1 MPLLTKEC
9 LDKLRDRVNLLEI
22 VSSHID
28 IKHIGAKRKAL
39 CPFHKEK
46 TPSFTVN
53 PGDSHYHCFGCG
65 AHGDA
70 IAFLMNFLG
79 ITFNEAVEYL
89 ADKYHIQLDYTG
101 KKEKKFEYKRDLF
114 TINQKIME
122 FFHFHLLH
130 SKEGKPILEYLFK
143 RGISENFIKKFRIGY
158 APKDEFLQ
166 KAFFKS
172 ESFSEKFLVLSGIIS
187 DSTKRPF
194 FNERIMFPVHDGV
207 GNVIAFSG
215 RKIDE
220 RVFGGKYINTKETQ
234 IFKKSKI
241 LYGLNY
247 SRRNIAKDG
256 RVIVVEGQIDALRLI
271 FEGFEYVVASQGTAF
286 GEDHVQELI
295 KVGVN
300 EVNLCFDG
308 DSAGDKTAIKVGQ
321 LFQKEGVEVFVCN
334 FPNGIDP
341 DSYILENGKESF
353 EKLLKNRKDY
363 LTFLIGNHSKDGK
376 AKTPAGKN
384 ALAIEIKKMIAEWK
398 HPIMQHEGEKV
409 LFRLLNIPN
418 KYLSEKKVDIEH
430 KKASRIVDKVD
441 SLEEDLIRWLLLI
454 HDEELKKIIMDNI
467 TIDFIYDP
475 TIKMIFSCMQELY
488 NENKKIELLSLGV
501 SLDDKMIKITE
512 DLKAK
517 RMNLLRAREGIVLLC
532 KKIIERHWA
541 IKCDGIRNKIQS
553 GKLSY
558 VLYQLFFR

>member
-1 MPLLTKEC
+1 ML
-9 LDKLRDRVNLLEI
+9 
-22 VSSHID
+22 
-28 IKHIGAKRKAL
+28 
-39 CPFHKEK
+39 
-46 TPSFTVN
+46 
-53 PGDSHYHCFGCG
+53 
-65 AHGDA
+65 
-70 IAFLMNFLG
+70 
-79 ITFNEAVEYL
+79 
-89 ADKYHIQLDYTG
+89 
-101 KKEKKFEYKRDLF
+101 
-114 TINQKIME
+114 
-122 FFHFHLLH
+122 
-130 SKEGKPILEYLFK
+130 
-143 RGISENFIKKFRIGY
+143 
-158 APKDEFLQ
+158 
-166 KAFFKS
+166 
-172 ESFSEKFLVLSGIIS
+172 
-187 DSTKRPF
+187 
-194 FNERIMFPVHDGV
+194 
-207 GNVIAFSG
+207 FSG

-430 KKASRIVDKVD
+430 KKACQIVFY
-441 SLEEDLIRWLLLI
+441 S
-454 HDEELKKIIMDNI
+454 
-467 TIDFIYDP
+467 
-475 TIKMIFSCMQELY
+475 
-488 NENKKIELLSLGV
+488 
-501 SLDDKMIKITE
+501 
-512 DLKAK
+512 
-517 RMNLLRAREGIVLLC
+517 
-532 KKIIERHWA
+532 
-541 IKCDGIRNKIQS
+541 
-553 GKLSY
+553 
-558 VLYQLFFR
+558 